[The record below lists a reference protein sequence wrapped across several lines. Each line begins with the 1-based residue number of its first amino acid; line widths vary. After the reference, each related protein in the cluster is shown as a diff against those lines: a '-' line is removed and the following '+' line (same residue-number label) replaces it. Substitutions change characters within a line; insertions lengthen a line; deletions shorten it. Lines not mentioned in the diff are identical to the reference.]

1 MMYDLF
7 VENVM
12 DAWKSYTRDRT
23 LKTARFYGRICA
35 LDLKAVKTIVRKDE
49 NLRRILKHALHI
61 LFDFKI
67 GTRRLLIWKNH
78 VVQYVPYMPDIKR
91 NELNVDYDTY
101 GGLHP
106 SNQPDYISRV
116 SRGSHS
122 ENLKSRIE
130 HKEQVTLK
138 ILRFLLRKGC
148 NPNDKYFLANMIFKH
163 KYHSRTFLLKIIG
176 MCSHYG
182 LEPSTMFEALK
193 MPWLREYE
201 MSYYV
206 SPLLAIH
213 KEKLNI
219 KDNISLCCSWA
230 SKKNLLKATSSSL
243 GNLSKLNDDVIG
255 IISSFVYPYV
265 Y

>member
-7 VENVM
+7 VVVM
-12 DAWKSYTRDRT
+12 DAWKRYTRDRT

-35 LDLKAVKTIVRKDE
+35 FDLKAVKTIVRKDE

-91 NELNVDYDTY
+91 NELNVDYDTH
-101 GGLHP
+101 GGTHQ
-106 SNQPDYISRV
+106 SSHTNYISRR

-138 ILRFLLRKGC
+138 ILRFLLKKGC
-148 NPNDKYFLANMIFKH
+148 NPNDKYFLANLIFKH

-182 LEPSTMFEALK
+182 LEASTMYKALK
-193 MPWLREYE
+193 MDWSRNFE
-201 MSYYV
+201 MDYYIG
-206 SPLLAIH
+206 PILDIH
-213 KEKLNI
+213 KEKVNI

-230 SKKNLLKATSSSL
+230 SKKSLLKATRSSV
-243 GNLSKLNDDVIG
+243 GNLSKLNEDVIG
-255 IISSFVYPYV
+255 VIDSFVYPFPY
-265 Y
+265 